1 MSLSDSAGILR
12 TVNMPFAHLLCI
24 FMFTILAL
32 SSWSAS
38 ASDGVTGEGP
48 SRAQSTEL
56 EGNRQK
62 EAEESKRSRELYLR
76 NQSVF
81 LRKGELMLE
90 VNTFYNRNN
99 RQEFLGTNSNLGQI
113 TTRFFDNT
121 LLARYGI
128 FTDGLE
134 IDLIAPVLVYA
145 EQTVD
150 FGRSRSKTTEMG
162 VGDFAAAIRYQAWY
176 ERGARPSV
184 VLDVSGKSRTG
195 GPGLLGTGTWNAA
208 GGLTLIK
215 TIDPVVLFG
224 RVGYTYNFASESR
237 HLGNIIDY
245 RLGMGFSLNDVV
257 SFTLQLN
264 GAIIGG
270 SQFKGTLTTGEPGT
284 VAGVIPIIVSTQ
296 AIETMTLIF
305 TTTVVVSKNFFLE
318 PIVGVGLT
326 ERSFAI
332 LGLRMPMTFFR
343 K

>member
-1 MSLSDSAGILR
+1 MGMSPSDGACILR
-12 TVNMPFAHLLCI
+12 TVNMPFALPLRI
-24 FMFTILAL
+24 FMLTILAL
-32 SSWSAS
+32 SSWN
-38 ASDGVTGEGP
+38 ASDEVAGEGP
-48 SRAQSTEL
+48 STGPST
-56 EGNRQK
+56 EGNREK
-62 EAEESKRSRELYLR
+62 EAEEVKRSRELYLR

-90 VNTFYNRNN
+90 VNTFYSRNS
-99 RQEFLGTNSNLGQI
+99 RQDFIGANGDLARI

-121 LLARYGI
+121 VLARYGV

-134 IDLIAPVLVYA
+134 VDLIAPVLVYA

-150 FGRSRSKTTEMG
+150 FGTNRSKATELG

-184 VLDVSGKSRTG
+184 VLDVAGKSRTG
-195 GPGLLGTGTWNAA
+195 GPGLVGTGTWNAG

-224 RVGYTYNFASESR
+224 RVGYTYNFASQSR
-237 HLGNIIDY
+237 DLGNIIDY

-270 SQFKGTLTTGEPGT
+270 SQFKGTLTTSEPGT
-284 VAGVIPIIVSTQ
+284 VAGVTPIIVSTQ
-296 AIETMTLIF
+296 AIETMTLLF
-305 TTTVVVSKNFFLE
+305 TTTVIVSKNFFLE

-332 LGLRMPMTFFR
+332 VGLRMPMTFFR